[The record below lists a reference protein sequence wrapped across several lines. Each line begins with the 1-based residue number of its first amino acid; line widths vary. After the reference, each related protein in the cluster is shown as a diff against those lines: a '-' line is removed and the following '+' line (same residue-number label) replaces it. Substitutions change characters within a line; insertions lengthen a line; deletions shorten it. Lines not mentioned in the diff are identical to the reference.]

1 MRAAL
6 LLAYDGRAFAG
17 WWRQPGRRT
26 VAGELDAAFARLGEP
41 AAAPVG
47 ASRTDAGVH
56 ARGQLAH
63 ADLARVWDPA
73 ELARRLD
80 AQLPPDLA
88 CHAVAAVDPA
98 WHAAHGVRRKT
109 YRYLVDAAPRRD
121 PFAAGTAWRVP
132 GALDEDLLHRAAA
145 LAAGDRDWAAFV
157 RRGEHRSDTR
167 CRLIACRWRRRNGL
181 LACDL
186 AADGF
191 IYRLARSL
199 VGGMVLVARGGC
211 PLDAWQEALHGRSTP
226 AATQQA
232 PAHGLCLERVVHRR
246 PPRWHW
252 RSA

>member
-1 MRAAL
+1 MSRFAL
-6 LLAYDGRAFAG
+6 LLAWDGRAFAG
-17 WWRQPGRRT
+17 WWRQDCRRT
-26 VAGELDAAFARLGEP
+26 VAGELDAAFARLGEAQ
-41 AAAPVG
+41 AAAVG

-63 ADLARVWDPA
+63 VDLARAWDPA

-88 CHAVAAVDPA
+88 CHGAARVDPD
-98 WHAAHGVRRKT
+98 WHAVHGVRRKT

-121 PFAAGTAWRVP
+121 PALAGRAWRPP
-132 GALDEDLLHRAAA
+132 GRLDHELLQAAAA
-145 LAAGDRDWAAFV
+145 LVPGTRTWQAFV
-157 RRGEHRSDTR
+157 RRGDHRSDTR
-167 CRLIACRWRRRNGL
+167 CRLIACRWCERAGV

-186 AADGF
+186 AADAF

-211 PLDAWQEALHGRSTP
+211 SLDHWRAALDGASSP

-246 PPRWHW
+246 PPVWSRP
-252 RSA
+252 